1 MVESSALEVPSCV
14 MNESV
19 KAFEP
24 EIDDIFVVLDSGDY
38 QRLIFK
44 GQALREKEETKMQE
58 FRDFCKENSLVLPE
72 GYDDDGRI
80 LLRFL

>member
-1 MVESSALEVPSCV
+1 MVESSAVEVPSCV

-44 GQALREKEETKMQE
+44 GQALREKEETKM
-58 FRDFCKENSLVLPE
+58 
-72 GYDDDGRI
+72 
-80 LLRFL
+80 